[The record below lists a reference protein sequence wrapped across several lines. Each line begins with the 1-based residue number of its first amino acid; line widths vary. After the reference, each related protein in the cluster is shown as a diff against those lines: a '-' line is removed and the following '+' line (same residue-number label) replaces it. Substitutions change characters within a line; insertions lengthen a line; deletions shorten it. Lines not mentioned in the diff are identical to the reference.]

1 MIKKL
6 FISIGLAF
14 SLLLPAVYAQAQA
27 RVAVVNI
34 DRILSEA
41 RMAQASQTKLE
52 QEFSARQ
59 AALEA
64 EAKKLEEMI
73 AAYQRDLVT
82 LSESARNQREAALR
96 TADENFT
103 RTSNEFQRD
112 LNNRRAQE
120 LQALLER
127 ANAAVQRVATEGKF
141 DLILSEAVYVNPTYD
156 VTDKVLNIL
165 NNGR

>member
-6 FISIGLAF
+6 FISVGLAF
-14 SLLLPAVYAQAQA
+14 TLLLPAAYAQAQA

-41 RMAQASQTKLE
+41 TMAQASQAKLE

-64 EAKKLEEMI
+64 EAKKFDEMV
-73 AAYQRDLVT
+73 AAYQRDRVT
-82 LSESARNQREAALR
+82 LSETARNQREAALR
-96 TADENFT
+96 AAEENLT

-120 LQALLER
+120 LQALLDR
-127 ANAAVQRVATEGKF
+127 ANDAVKRVAADGKF
-141 DLILSEAVYVNPTYD
+141 DLILSEAVYVNPAYD
-156 VTDKVLNIL
+156 VTDKVLSIL
-165 NNGR
+165 NSGR